1 MEQVNLDIRENYI
14 EYGNFIQVNSALVEE
29 VYTPNSRTG
38 YLLISYVYPGEKEM
52 TYQELVQLNVDWN
65 TILINQYGD
74 SISLCSIIKGDR
86 VNATFSKLMT
96 KSIPPQSNAYRII
109 ALMGSPLF
117 RVTIGRI
124 LRVDPERNVL
134 YTVNPNNSNDQMSFI
149 ISSATNIIDF
159 NGNQMQL
166 TQLTPGEMV
175 RVEHANFQTASVP
188 PQTTAFLIEQLR
200 P

>member
-1 MEQVNLDIRENYI
+1 MEQANLDIRENYI
-14 EYGNFIQVNSALVEE
+14 EYGNFIQVNYALVEE

-38 YLLISYVYPGEKEM
+38 YLLISYDLPGEKEM
-52 TYQELVQLNVDWN
+52 TFQELVQLNVDWN

-96 KSIPPQSNAYRII
+96 RSIPPQSNAYRII
-109 ALMGSPLF
+109 ALMGSPSF
-117 RVTIGRI
+117 RVTTGRI
-124 LRVDPERNVL
+124 LMIDSARNVL
-134 YTVNPNNSNDQMSFI
+134 YTENPYNSSDQMRFT
-149 ISSATNIIDF
+149 ISSATNIVNY

-166 TQLTPGEMV
+166 TQLKPGEMV
-175 RVEHANFQTASVP
+175 RVEHANFQTASIP